1 MNKKIC
7 YLVEDGRLSG
17 PIVQIINIYSE
28 LKENFDQT
36 ILFSKFRSEKTIEIL
51 KKKNLKYITLDTNVL
66 SSNPLTLI
74 NYIIDFIFSFRKIF
88 SVIKNEKFE
97 LAFVNGSSQFKF
109 LIICWLLKIKII
121 WCINDAYSNKLLKF
135 IISIFS
141 IIPNHIVFVS
151 KNSKNFYFNN
161 FFFKKKKFDIIQS
174 SHNFNNSINESLKNM
189 TLKKNNENFIVGSLG
204 NISPIKNFNFM
215 IEIACLAKRDKQN
228 ITFLNAGAI
237 LSSQKRY
244 FEKLKK
250 RIHENDL
257 NNVIF
262 KDFVEDTK
270 SFYQMIDIYACYS
283 KSEASPTSIWEAMS
297 FGKPIISTNVG
308 DLKELNIENSFGYT
322 IDNFDKSL
330 FYKNIIKMKNN
341 NSLFKSFS
349 NSSYSH
355 SLNFSADKVSLEYL
369 RIFNFFLE

>member
-1 MNKKIC
+1 MSKKIC
-7 YLVEDGRLSG
+7 YLVEDGRFSG
-17 PIVQIINIYSE
+17 PIVQIINIYSN

-51 KKKNLKYITLDTNVL
+51 NKKKLKYIALDTNIL
-66 SSNPLTLI
+66 SSHPLSLI
-74 NYIIDFIFSFRKIF
+74 NYIVNFFFSFRKIL
-88 SVIKNEKFE
+88 SIIKKEKFE

-141 IIPNHIVFVS
+141 IFPDHIVFVS
-151 KNSKNFYFNN
+151 KNSKKFYLNSI
-161 FFFKKKKFDIIQS
+161 FFKKKNFDIIQS
-174 SHNFNNSINESLKNM
+174 SHNFKNSVNESLKKN
-189 TLKKNNENFIVGSLG
+189 TFKKDNENLIVGSLG

-215 IEIACLAKRDKQN
+215 IDIACLAKKNNQN
-228 ITFLNAGAI
+228 ITFVNAGAI

-244 FEKLKK
+244 YEKLKK
-250 RIHENDL
+250 RLNENDL

-270 SFYQMIDIYACYS
+270 SFYKMIDIYACYS

-308 DLKELNIENSFGYT
+308 DLKELNIENSFGYI
-322 IDNFDKSL
+322 IDEFNKSL
-330 FYKNIIKMKNN
+330 FYKKIIEMKNN
-341 NSLFKSFS
+341 KPLFESFS

-355 SLNFSADKVSLEYL
+355 SINFSADKVSLEYL
-369 RIFNFFLE
+369 RIFNFFLK

>member
-1 MNKKIC
+1 MSKKIC
-7 YLVEDGRLSG
+7 YLVEDGRFSG
-17 PIVQIINIYSE
+17 PIVQIINIYSN

-51 KKKNLKYITLDTNVL
+51 NKKKLKYIALDTNIL
-66 SSNPLTLI
+66 SSHPLSLI
-74 NYIIDFIFSFRKIF
+74 NYIVNFFFSFRKIL
-88 SVIKNEKFE
+88 SIIKKEKFE

-141 IIPNHIVFVS
+141 IFPDHIVFVS
-151 KNSKNFYFNN
+151 KNSKKFYLNSI
-161 FFFKKKKFDIIQS
+161 FFKKKNFDIIQS
-174 SHNFNNSINESLKNM
+174 SHNFKNSVNESLKKN
-189 TLKKNNENFIVGSLG
+189 TFKKDNENLIVGSLG
-204 NISPIKNFNFM
+204 NISPVKNFNFM
-215 IEIACLAKRDKQN
+215 IDIACLAKKYNQN
-228 ITFLNAGAI
+228 ITFVNAGAI
-237 LSSQKRY
+237 LSTQKRY
-244 FEKLKK
+244 YEKLKK
-250 RIHENDL
+250 RLNENNL

-262 KDFVEDTK
+262 EDFIEDTK

-308 DLKELNIENSFGYT
+308 DLKELNIENSFGYI
-322 IDNFDKSL
+322 IDEFNKSL
-330 FYKNIIKMKNN
+330 FYKKIIEMKNN
-341 NSLFKSFS
+341 KPLFESFS

-355 SLNFSADKVSLEYL
+355 SINFSADKVSLEYL
-369 RIFNFFLE
+369 RIFNFFLK